1 MKKCIL
7 VPDSF
12 KGTMSAVEVCGI
24 MKESI
29 RNTYPECDIISV
41 PTADGGEGTV
51 DCFLQAFNRGR
62 KIVMETK
69 GPYLENIQSFY
80 GIIDDI
86 GIIEMAASA
95 GVFTVNGTM
104 DPEKTSTY
112 GVGELINDAVNRGCK
127 KIILG
132 LGGSCTNDAG
142 AGMAAA
148 LSTKF
153 YDQSGRPFI
162 PVGGNLSSV
171 ASIDITETR
180 EKLKNIE
187 IEAMCDI
194 DNPLYGENGAAY
206 VFGPQKGADP
216 ETVKKLD
223 LNLRYFSETIHKSL
237 GIDVS
242 EMAGAGAAGG
252 MGAGAYAFLS
262 ANLKRGI
269 DVILDMIHFEDTI
282 SSCDCIFTGEGRL
295 DAQSMRGKVV
305 IGISK
310 RAKPY
315 MIPVVA
321 VVGSFEGDRKAVR
334 NAGVSFIFETG
345 AERKS
350 FHEVRANCK
359 EDLRRTMDKICRD
372 WMPNILDVRG
382 K

>member
-1 MKKCIL
+1 MRKCIL

-29 RNTYPECDIISV
+29 LNTYPECDIISV
-41 PTADGGEGTV
+41 PVADGGEGTV

-62 KIVMETK
+62 KIVLETK
-69 GPYLENIQSFY
+69 GPHLKNIQSFY

-95 GVFTVNGTM
+95 GVFTVSGKM

-112 GVGELINDAVNRGCK
+112 GVGELINDAVNKGCR

-153 YDQSGRPFI
+153 YDQNGRSFI

-171 ASIDITETR
+171 AAIDIAKTR

-216 ETVKKLD
+216 EKVKKLD
-223 LNLRYFSETIHKSL
+223 FNLRHFSETIHKSL

-242 EMAGAGAAGG
+242 EIEGAGAAGG
-252 MGAGAYAFLS
+252 MGAGAYAFLG

-269 DVILDMIHFEDTI
+269 DVILDIIHFEEII

-315 MIPVVA
+315 KIPVVA
-321 VVGSFEGDRKAVR
+321 VVGSFEGDIRAVR
-334 NAGVSFIFETG
+334 DAGVSFIFETG
-345 AERKS
+345 TERKS
-350 FHEVRANCK
+350 IKEVRVHCK
-359 EDLRRTMDKICRD
+359 EDLRRSMDEICRD
-372 WMPNILDVRG
+372 WTPKILNAKG
-382 K
+382 